1 MPNKILVIKKIEKII
16 KILRMNVKVTRDIK
30 NLTLYIYYWYE

>member
-16 KILRMNVKVTRDIK
+16 KTLRMNVDVTRGIK
-30 NLTLYIYYWYE
+30 NLTL